1 MDNSERFEAG
11 EGGSSYELD
20 TTSPLPP
27 DEYDDLDADRWSSLP
42 PHLIEKILAWLPIP
56 SFLRFRTVCKTW
68 NKLLQSPG
76 FLRECYDVPSQ
87 GPWFLMFKNDHY
99 REAATYNPSLDCWHP
114 IPLLIASAPGQIS
127 FHVAAAGGL
136 LCYYAAECDSVV
148 VCNPLT
154 RCWRKLPPT
163 LRIQFFQP
171 VGMVIDRATQQYKVV
186 VAGIWAT
193 YGACY
198 PTAEVFDSTTNTW
211 TITSNTPPNFPLHPP
226 GILCNDTLYWRCH
239 EPHGLTT
246 YDLRSHSWSQ
256 LHAPLPSSFE
266 SYGLVQSRGTIFVIG
281 RLEDPSAA
289 KSISILKLHQPRLVW
304 EEVDRMPPG
313 LLEEFLK
320 DAANDAYF
328 RCIGHSDLV
337 LISMCGRNMPQLL
350 YDLAR
355 RVWRR
360 LPRCPMAEHR
370 MVDGFSF
377 EPRLDAS
384 V

>member
-1 MDNSERFEAG
+1 MQ
-11 EGGSSYELD
+11 
-20 TTSPLPP
+20 
-27 DEYDDLDADRWSSLP
+27 
-42 PHLIEKILAWLPIP
+42 ILARLPIP
-56 SFLRFRTVCKTW
+56 SFLRFRTVCKSW
-68 NKLLQSPG
+68 NNLLHAPG
-76 FLRECYDVPSQ
+76 FLHECHDVPSQ

-99 REAATYNPSLDCWHP
+99 REAATYNPSLNCWHP

-127 FHVAAAGGL
+127 FHVGAAGGL

-154 RCWRKLPPT
+154 RSWRKLPPT
-163 LRIQFFQP
+163 QRIQFFQP
-171 VGMVIDRATQQYKVV
+171 VGMVVDRKTQQYQVV

-198 PTAEVFDSTTNTW
+198 PTAEVFDSGTNEW
-211 TITSNTPPNFPLHPP
+211 TITANTPPNFPLHPS
-226 GILCNDTLYWRCH
+226 GILCDGILYWRCH

-246 YDLRSHSWSQ
+246 FDTKTQQWSQ
-256 LHAPLPSSFE
+256 IHAPLPRDFE
-266 SYGLVQSRGTIFVIG
+266 SYGLVESRGGLSVIG
-281 RLEDPSAA
+281 RFEEAA
-289 KSISILKLHQPRLVW
+289 GKSVCVMELRRARQAW
-304 EEVDRMPPG
+304 EEVDRMPAA

-320 DAANDAYF
+320 DAANDAYL
-328 RCIGHSDLV
+328 RCIGHSEMV
-337 LISMCGRNMPQLL
+337 VMSMCGRQRVQLL
-350 YDLAR
+350 YDVGR
-355 RVWRR
+355 RAWRR

>member
-1 MDNSERFEAG
+1 MHWE
-11 EGGSSYELD
+11 
-20 TTSPLPP
+20 SPGKCCT
-27 DEYDDLDADRWSSLP
+27 YSQM
-42 PHLIEKILAWLPIP
+42 LAWLPIP
-56 SFLRFRTVCKTW
+56 TFLRFRTVCKTW
-68 NKLLQSPG
+68 NRLLHSPG
-76 FLRECYDVPSQ
+76 FLSECSDVPSQ

-99 REAATYNPSLDCWHP
+99 REATTYNPSLDCWHH
-114 IPLLIASAPGQIS
+114 IPLLVAAAPGQIS

-171 VGMVIDRATQQYKVV
+171 VGMVVERETKAYKVV

-198 PTAEVFDSTTNTW
+198 PTAEVFDSVSNTW
-211 TITSNTPPNFPLHPP
+211 KITGNTPPNFPLHPP
-226 GILCNDTLYWRCH
+226 GILCNGVLYWRCH

-246 YDLRSHSWSQ
+246 YDMQEEIWSQ
-256 LHAPLPSSFE
+256 IQAPLPHSFE
-266 SYGLVQSRGTIFVIG
+266 SYGLVECQGKIYMIG
-281 RLEDPSAA
+281 RLDEDNAT
-289 KSISILKLHQPRLVW
+289 KSICILELQRASLAW
-304 EEVDRMPPG
+304 REMDRMPSA
-313 LLEEFLK
+313 LLEDFLK

-337 LISMCGRNMPQLL
+337 LLSMCGRDMPQLL
-350 YDLAR
+350 YDVSKKL
-355 RVWRR
+355 WRR
-360 LPRCPMAEHR
+360 LPRCTMIEHR

-377 EPRLDAS
+377 EPRLDAL